1 MTSLGATDVPT
12 FADVEDAARQLKG
25 WARETPILE
34 NPILND
40 ELGFRLLVKPECLQ
54 WIGAFKFRGAFN
66 RISRI
71 ADADKAKGVVAF
83 SSGNHAQGVARASAL
98 LGISA
103 TIIMPSDAP
112 KMKIDN
118 TRALGANVL
127 LYDRA
132 KESREEIGEAITTY
146 FPPILDVAAARLVA
160 DSQHPVAN
168 DPFVTGLPS
177 QALNALTDDSGV
189 FLGCPNKEQGN
200 AFTAAG
206 ISVPP
211 SACIV
216 RLPKDLPT
224 SSHDIVLLLA
234 GNTKDSFTPSHGID
248 LLTQLV
254 MKIAIALAARPS
266 GIK

>member
-1 MTSLGATDVPT
+1 MTS
-12 FADVEDAARQLKG
+12 
-25 WARETPILE
+25 
-34 NPILND
+34 
-40 ELGFRLLVKPECLQ
+40 
-54 WIGAFKFRGAFN
+54 
-66 RISRI
+66 S
-71 ADADKAKGVVAF
+71 DKANETGVIDL
-83 SSGNHAQGVARASAL
+83 NHLLTLKAQQAMREVQRKQKIL
-98 LGISA
+98 LDNSMANHDAIRRVYHADLLLLAA
-103 TIIMPSDAP
+103 T
-112 KMKIDN
+112 
-118 TRALGANVL
+118 
-127 LYDRA
+127 
-132 KESREEIGEAITTY
+132 SREEIGEAITTY

-160 DSQHPVAN
+160 DNQHPVAN
-168 DPFVTGLPS
+168 DPFVTRLPS

-211 SACIV
+211 SAGVV